1 MTPTDTVK
9 PALSILLQSLRLP
22 HMTRQWQELE
32 SRALRE
38 GWSHGQFLLALCEE
52 EKNGRSASRVERY
65 LKESVLPDSKSL
77 TNFDFRCCPTVDEGI
92 VRRLA
97 SDTGWLERG
106 ENLLLFG
113 PSGVG
118 KTHLAAAIARAL
130 MEAGARVKFTT
141 ATVLVQQL
149 QQAKAELVLPAFLS
163 KLERYE
169 LLVVD
174 DIGYVKKSEVETS
187 VLFELISHRYEMK
200 SLLITANQTF
210 SEWDSIFADATM
222 TVAAVDRL
230 VHHATIIEI
239 RQESFRKK
247 TALSRPNCREPDS
260 PK

>member
-1 MTPTDTVK
+1 MK
-9 PALSILLQSLRLP
+9 
-22 HMTRQWQELE
+22 RQWQELE

-52 EKNGRSASRVERY
+52 EKNGRYASRVERY
-65 LKESVLPDSKSL
+65 LKESAIPPSKSL
-77 TNFDFRCCPTVDEGI
+77 TNFDFCCCPTVDEGI

-118 KTHLAAAIARAL
+118 KTHLAAAIARSL
-130 MEAGARVKFTT
+130 VEAGARVKFTT

-149 QQAKAELVLPAFLS
+149 QQAKAELTLPAFLS
-163 KLERYE
+163 KLERYD

-174 DIGYVKKSEVETS
+174 DLGYVKKSEVETS
-187 VLFELISHRYEMK
+187 VLFELISHRYEIK

-247 TALSRPNCREPDS
+247 TALSRSSCRESNS
-260 PK
+260 PT